1 MDRQFPAN
9 ISADDITSDQIRAE
23 QVRITFASI
32 PASLLAIFV
41 NSSLLVVLLWNE
53 IDQSYLMI
61 WFLLTNMLSVIRW
74 QLYRQYKRAAQFLPG
89 ERNWYRL
96 LVITIALSGI
106 TWAAV
111 GIWLFSH
118 NSVMHQVFL
127 AFVVGGMCAGGVA
140 TLSAILSAGRSFVV
154 FAAAPIIVQ
163 FMLSSQEAAN
173 YMMIMSVLFLGML
186 LASLNRLN
194 KTITASI
201 VESLVSRRQREIV
214 EREIRYQAEYD
225 ESTGLPNRRLLQEI
239 LVGEI
244 ARASITDSV
253 GAILFIDVDRFKT
266 INYGLGNL
274 IGEDLIVQVGKRL
287 TSRMAADDTV
297 ARIGNNEFVVILS
310 DIAANL
316 TLANLPVQDIA
327 NEYHKLLDAPYV
339 VHGHQFHIT
348 TSIGVTLFPVENI
361 DAGELI
367 QYAEIAMYEA
377 RKGGKTDVLLFTG
390 EMYDSV
396 NQRRV
401 VEKELQLA
409 LDKSEFELYFQPQY
423 DRNNEIIASE
433 ALLRWNHPVRGVL
446 LPDQFLEIAE
456 QTGLIVAIGEWVLRS
471 ACEFQAMLE
480 PVSSQKISVNISP
493 RQFGNVRFNEIL
505 NDIIEQTNANP
516 ERLKIELTE
525 AMLLEPGEHASD
537 KLEQLKSLGIEISI
551 DGFGTGYSSFS
562 QLNRLPVDEIKLGKG
577 IVSGIDSSTENAAI
591 AESITLIAQHL
602 GVRLAAQGV
611 ETEAELKYFKDSYCQ
626 GFQGNLLQQPVTFSE
641 LLVSVLN

>member
-74 QLYRQYKRAAQFLPG
+74 QLYRQYKRAAQSLPG

-505 NDIIEQTNANP
+505 NDIIEQTKANP

-611 ETEAELKYFKDSYCQ
+611 ETEAELKYFKD
-626 GFQGNLLQQPVTFSE
+626 
-641 LLVSVLN
+641 

>member
-1 MDRQFPAN
+1 
-9 ISADDITSDQIRAE
+9 
-23 QVRITFASI
+23 
-32 PASLLAIFV
+32 
-41 NSSLLVVLLWNE
+41 
-53 IDQSYLMI
+53 MI

-74 QLYRQYKRAAQFLPG
+74 QLYRQYKRAAQSLPG

-525 AMLLEPGEHASD
+525 AMLLEPGEHAPD